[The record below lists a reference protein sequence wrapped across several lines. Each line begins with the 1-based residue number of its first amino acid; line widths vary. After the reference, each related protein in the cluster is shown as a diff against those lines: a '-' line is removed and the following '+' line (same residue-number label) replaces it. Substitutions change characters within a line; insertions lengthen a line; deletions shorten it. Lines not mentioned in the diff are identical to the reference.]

1 MTETI
6 ALNPMVRRQKRHSK
20 FSHFEPKSGNER
32 DTWSELLALISDYLA
47 TNPERTLLQRR
58 QAVLQGQPAR
68 GASSLASTAAWCLST
83 RTSASAPSSLP
94 ARVALQGEAAFVQT
108 VAIGA
113 RKTPAK
119 AVEVIIYHR
128 DELNAEERTG
138 DDGTGNIVEVDATWQ
153 VVSINARITTE
164 PEPPT
169 PQAMA
174 RNMACALGLPEGK
187 GGTARTYTAEQFAHS
202 ILYWSQHAMV
212 ASAEERSLT
221 AITPAGIH

>member
-47 TNPERTLLQRR
+47 TNPERTLLQ
-58 QAVLQGQPAR
+58 QGK
-68 GASSLASTAAWCLST
+68 LSFKV
-83 RTSASAPSSLP
+83 SLP
-94 ARVALQGEAAFVQT
+94 EALLAGFYSGVVPLHENIRLGSFFAPRKGGAEGEAAFVQT
-108 VAIGA
+108 VAINA